1 MNTSLAARRA
11 LSEENRLLIILF
23 FVFGCVFVDRLTIS
37 FLFPM
42 IAADLKLSNVH
53 LGTLSAVLALTWA
66 LSGAGLG
73 AIADR
78 FNIRKPMLILSI
90 LVFSLFSALSGLV
103 SGFAMLLIFRALM
116 GIAEGPVLP
125 IAQSLMVER
134 SQPQRR
140 GFNMGLIQGA
150 APGLLGGIIAPPLI
164 IYLAQKWGWSMAFH
178 LTAVPGIILAWLI
191 YRYVNG
197 KRIPLSAP
205 RRRPVS
211 RRARLLTASCSKSRT
226 WRCAS

>member
-1 MNTSLAARRA
+1 MKKSVGRGSI
-11 LSEENRLLIILF
+11 LSEENRLLVILF

-42 IAADLKLSNVH
+42 IAADLQLSNVH

-78 FNIRKPMLILSI
+78 FNVRKPMLIVSI
-90 LVFSLFSALSGLV
+90 IVFSLFSALSGWV

-125 IAQSLMVER
+125 IAQSLMVEK

-164 IYLAQKWGWSMAFH
+164 IYLAQKWGWSTAFH
-178 LTAVPGIILAWLI
+178 LTALPGIILAWLI
-191 YRYVNG
+191 YKYVNG
-197 KRIPLSAP
+197 KKDPSFAEPTVKNQSEKAAYAELF
-205 RRRPVS
+205 
-211 RRARLLTASCSKSRT
+211 
-226 WRCAS
+226 